1 MVDYKWHDADERPK
15 LHFIF
20 DNFFSEELLVKVKNN
35 TLKGY
40 YYMVAYLNATENIW
54 FNPLDEEEIKDDI
67 LQWKYI
73 E

>member
-1 MVDYKWHDADERPK
+1 MVDSRWHNTDEQPK
-15 LHFIF
+15 LHLISDFY
-20 DNFFSEELLVKVKNN
+20 FSEDLLVKVKNN

-40 YYMVAYLNATENIW
+40 YYMVAYLNATANIW
-54 FNPLDEEEIKDDI
+54 FNPLEEEEIKDEI